1 MEALKLTPLRDQL
14 RVSLINKMHGLF
26 NYHGIKIKKEALT
39 TKVGAIGKYTWDPLE
54 KVEIEVISYHLEAIR
69 ESLKKLEKEII
80 AFAKQLP
87 EPYQHKRN
95 WPNFCSCFYCNN
107 WRH

>member
-1 MEALKLTPLRDQL
+1 
-14 RVSLINKMHGLF
+14 MHGLF

-69 ESLKKLEKEII
+69 EILKNLRGKL
-80 AFAKQLP
+80 
-87 EPYQHKRN
+87 
-95 WPNFCSCFYCNN
+95 
-107 WRH
+107 